1 MVKLTVNLMLLVLQ
15 WWEYPSRSPRFGL
28 AIVILAFAQLDI
40 DMLRD
45 FKIAVGG
52 GGHIVIKRAVA
63 QVGTICAENQG
74 TGTECGKNQRTD
86 KA

>member
-1 MVKLTVNLMLLVLQ
+1 
-15 WWEYPSRSPRFGL
+15 
-28 AIVILAFAQLDI
+28 
-40 DMLRD
+40 MLRD

-52 GGHIVIKRAVA
+52 GGHIVIKRALA

>member
-1 MVKLTVNLMLLVLQ
+1 
-15 WWEYPSRSPRFGL
+15 
-28 AIVILAFAQLDI
+28 
-40 DMLRD
+40 MLRD

-86 KA
+86 KALAQGTNNAFRHRHALPPAERAAT